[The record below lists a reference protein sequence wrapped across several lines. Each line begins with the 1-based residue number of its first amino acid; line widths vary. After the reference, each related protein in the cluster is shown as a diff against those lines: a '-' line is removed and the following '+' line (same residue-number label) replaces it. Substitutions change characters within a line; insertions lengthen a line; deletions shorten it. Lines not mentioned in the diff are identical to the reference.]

1 MICHVENFDV
11 TSGRHEM
18 NLQRHEC
25 NVTAYVTIFNYS
37 SLHNPASAFRILPLF
52 TFTRSHTRH

>member
-1 MICHVENFDV
+1 MQNNFDV
-11 TSGRHEM
+11 TSGRHKM

-37 SLHNPASAFRILPLF
+37 SLRKPASAFRILKLF
-52 TFTRSHTRH
+52 TFIRSHTRH